1 MIIFI
6 FKQYEDDSYLIQDF
20 VWDIVREN
28 NYDYYVNQN
37 IDLVY

>member
-6 FKQYEDDSYLIQDF
+6 FKQYEYDSYLIEDF